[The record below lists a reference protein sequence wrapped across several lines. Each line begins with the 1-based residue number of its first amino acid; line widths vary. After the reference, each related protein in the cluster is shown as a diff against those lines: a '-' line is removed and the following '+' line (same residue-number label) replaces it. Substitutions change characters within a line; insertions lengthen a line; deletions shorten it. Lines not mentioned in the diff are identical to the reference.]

1 MNQEILNTQVN
12 PVVWEISGH
21 MVLKRKQDFDRAS
34 EDYEWKLLAEVSLS
48 EEEFEEVK
56 AYVLEAAT
64 TKKVQV
70 EDGEQADV
78 VEHEVPRYDSSKI
91 NHNAPVHMN
100 E

>member
-1 MNQEILNTQVN
+1 MEITCRSL
-12 PVVWEISGH
+12 
-21 MVLKRKQDFDRAS
+21 
-34 EDYEWKLLAEVSLS
+34 LS
-48 EEEFEEVK
+48 EERFEEVK

-70 EDGEQADV
+70 EDGEQDDV
-78 VEHEVPRYDSSKI
+78 VEDEVPRYDSLKI

>member
-1 MNQEILNTQVN
+1 MEITCRSL
-12 PVVWEISGH
+12 
-21 MVLKRKQDFDRAS
+21 
-34 EDYEWKLLAEVSLS
+34 LS
-48 EEEFEEVK
+48 EERFEEVK

-78 VEHEVPRYDSSKI
+78 VEDEVPRYDSSRI